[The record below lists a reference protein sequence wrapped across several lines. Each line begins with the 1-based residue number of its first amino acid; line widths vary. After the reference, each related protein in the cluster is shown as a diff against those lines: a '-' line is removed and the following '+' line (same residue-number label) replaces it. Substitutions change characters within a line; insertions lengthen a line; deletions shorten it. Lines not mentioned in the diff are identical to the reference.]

1 MTHIDLVKAE
11 LPTPLPTAS
20 QLALC
25 IEPALTSKQPNAST
39 RLSQLVAE
47 ASLAV
52 MPTTPKD
59 FNVDAIRI
67 VKVLGG
73 GVEGSRVVRGM
84 VFGKEPDGKST
95 RTRTRMLGSC

>member
-1 MTHIDLVKAE
+1 
-11 LPTPLPTAS
+11 
-20 QLALC
+20 
-25 IEPALTSKQPNAST
+25 
-39 RLSQLVAE
+39 
-47 ASLAV
+47 

-84 VFGKEPDGKST
+84 VFGKEPEGEHGRVSGGST
-95 RTRTRMLGSC
+95 RFVY

>member
-1 MTHIDLVKAE
+1 
-11 LPTPLPTAS
+11 
-20 QLALC
+20 
-25 IEPALTSKQPNAST
+25 
-39 RLSQLVAE
+39 
-47 ASLAV
+47 

-95 RTRTRMLGSC
+95 RIRSRTIV